1 MSATD
6 QNFATRDRIRA
17 VMKVW
22 VLTLSGTA
30 SVVLAGLA
38 LTQPY

>member
-6 QNFATRDRIRA
+6 QNYASRARIRA
-17 VMKVW
+17 ALKVW

-30 SVVLAGLA
+30 SIVLAA
-38 LTQPY
+38 LTLTRPY

>member
-6 QNFATRDRIRA
+6 SNYANRDRIRT
-17 VMKVW
+17 VLKVW

-30 SVVLAGLA
+30 SVVLGAFA
-38 LTQPY
+38 LTRPY

>member
-6 QNFATRDRIRA
+6 QNYANRDRIRS
-17 VMKVW
+17 VLKVW

-30 SVVLAGLA
+30 SIVLAAFA
-38 LTQPY
+38 LNRPY

>member
-1 MSATD
+1 MSATEQD
-6 QNFATRDRIRA
+6 YSARDRIRS
-17 VMKVW
+17 VLKVW

-38 LTQPY
+38 LTRPY